1 MTPLEQAVKN
11 RIKEAFAFKV
21 NNQQWES
28 IVSYIRD
35 SPGFSK
41 SIRNWHNNLEKEDFK
56 EKIHYV
62 PPVQMH

>member
-21 NNQQWES
+21 NNQHWES

-35 SPGFSK
+35 SPSFSK
-41 SIRNWHNNLEKEDFK
+41 SIKNWHTNLEKEDFLAK
-56 EKIHYV
+56 THYV
-62 PPVQMH
+62 PPV